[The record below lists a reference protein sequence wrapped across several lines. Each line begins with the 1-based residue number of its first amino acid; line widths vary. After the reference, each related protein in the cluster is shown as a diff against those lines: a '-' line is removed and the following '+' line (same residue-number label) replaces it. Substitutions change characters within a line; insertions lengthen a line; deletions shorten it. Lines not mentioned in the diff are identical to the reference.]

1 MYLIS
6 LFLFSF
12 HLSLSQPHLPLSQVF
27 SKDEILVYTPDRNY
41 TAHQFSDL
49 LTDAKYGHHII
60 IEREYHILNNTLFAD
75 GDEAL
80 SGCLTVCTLHRQ
92 STNLFNSIIPQIP
105 SRVGYSED
113 PGRYGQ
119 VRGSRCRCLLYPWL

>member
-49 LTDAKYGHHII
+49 LTDAKYGYGISLGTCDI
-60 IEREYHILNNTLFAD
+60 IESKDQTERKI
-75 GDEAL
+75 
-80 SGCLTVCTLHRQ
+80 S
-92 STNLFNSIIPQIP
+92 SS
-105 SRVGYSED
+105 
-113 PGRYGQ
+113 
-119 VRGSRCRCLLYPWL
+119 